1 MATKKTTKRHR
12 LNPVRI
18 KTLFRKLKSISAV
31 AKKIGASYMGVRRQ
45 LQVQKIK
52 F

>member
-1 MATKKTTKRHR
+1 MAKTTKRHR
-12 LNPVRI
+12 LNPARV
-18 KTLFRKLKSISAV
+18 KSLFKKLKSISAV
-31 AKKIGASYMGVRRQ
+31 AKRMGASYMGIRRQ